1 MQLILDITTN
11 PENGGVKLS
20 TITLSHGSGGTQTN
34 QLINDVFFKY
44 FGNDILNQMNDA
56 AHLAIDFKKL
66 AFTTDSFVVNPLFFK
81 GGNIGKLAVCG
92 TVNDL
97 AVSGA
102 KPLYLTC
109 AFIIEEGFSMAD
121 LETIVKTMAEEAENS
136 GVKIVAGDTKVVE
149 KGKVDG
155 VYINTS
161 GIGVIYEDVNINCAN
176 AKPGDVIIVN
186 GTIGDHGM
194 TILCERNNF
203 GFEGDLSSD
212 CASLNTLVDCMLEVY
227 NEIHVIRDATRGGVA
242 AVFNEI
248 SVSSNVSIVLE
259 ENLLPIKEEVKG
271 AAEMLGFDPLYIAN
285 EGKLCAF
292 VPEAQAEQV
301 LLAMRTHP
309 LGTNAAII
317 GRVTEEVG
325 KKVYMK
331 TVVGGKRLVD
341 MPSGILLPRIC

>member
-1 MQLILDITTN
+1 M
-11 PENGGVKLS
+11 S

-44 FGNDILNQMNDA
+44 FGNDILIQMNDA

-155 VYINTS
+155 VYVNTS

-212 CASLNTLVDCMLEVY
+212 CASLNTLVDCMFEVY
-227 NEIHVIRDATRGGVA
+227 NGIHVIRDATRGGIA
-242 AVFNEI
+242 AVLNEI

-301 LLAMRTHP
+301 LSAMRTHP

-317 GRVTEEVG
+317 GRVTEEMG
-325 KKVYMK
+325 KRVYMK